1 MTGGQ
6 GADSP
11 SFWSFVVRG
20 GGFVNRDLVR
30 PVALATLQP
39 LLEVRH
45 LKKYFPSRRG
55 WYRAG
60 PPIRAVDDVS
70 FHIDAGETLGL
81 VGESGCGKTTTGRAV
96 LRLLEPTSGEVL
108 VRTWE
113 GPVPRTHS
121 LYDLRASRMRG
132 LRRHLQMVF
141 QDPYSSLN
149 PRLTVGTTLEEGLRA
164 HGLGNR
170 AERRRRIG
178 QLLERVGLDPG
189 AAGKYP
195 HAFSGGQR
203 QRLGIARALVVE
215 PALVVCD
222 EPVSALD
229 VSVQAQILNLLLDLQ
244 RERRLAYLFIA
255 HDLAVVAYVSRR
267 IAVMYQGQIVEMA
280 ARDDLCRRPAHPY
293 TRTLLAAVPSDLT
306 VPEDGESPAGEPA
319 GPAENPTPAGSVTT
333 GCRFQPRCPEARP
346 ECIRVEPPLIQ
357 LGGGH
362 QVRCHLWGPG

>member
-1 MTGGQ
+1 V
-6 GADSP
+6 S
-11 SFWSFVVRG
+11 
-20 GGFVNRDLVR
+20 LV
-30 PVALATLQP
+30 PPET

-45 LKKYFPSRRG
+45 LRKYFPSRRG
-55 WYRAG
+55 WGRAG
-60 PPIRAVDDVS
+60 PPVRAVDDLS
-70 FHIDAGETLGL
+70 FHIEAGETLGL

-96 LRLLEPTSGEVL
+96 LRLLEATGGEVL
-108 VRTWE
+108 FRTWD
-113 GPVPRTHS
+113 GPVARTHS
-121 LYDLRASRMRG
+121 LYDLPAGRMRA

-178 QLLERVGLDPG
+178 QLLERVGLDAG

-203 QRLGIARALVVE
+203 QRIGIARALAVE
-215 PALVVCD
+215 PTFVVCD

-267 IAVMYQGQIVEMA
+267 IAVMYQGQIVELA
-280 ARDDLCRRPAHPY
+280 ARDELCRRPAHPY
-293 TRTLLAAVPSDLT
+293 TRTLLAAVPRDLAAPEDDQAPAAGQRPELT
-306 VPEDGESPAGEPA
+306 VDRSAAVPAA
-319 GPAENPTPAGSVTT
+319 G
-333 GCRFQPRCPEARP
+333 GCRFQPRCAEARP
-346 ECIRVEPPLIQ
+346 ECARAEPPLIQ

-362 QVRCHLWGPG
+362 QVRCHLWGSG